1 METCLDLVLG
11 ANRSID
17 ARTTFIFDA
26 TRRFGG
32 KTSTGRKDFLF
43 APDCPASVVLP
54 GVFSCHSGPALGPS
68 ASAEVPVP
76 VAEMLNHESPCA
88 AESTSRAA
96 RMESVNRMEL
106 SLRSSRARA
115 PDLSSGSRKRPSA
128 AARKDI
134 LSRKEK
140 ASAGLGS
147 DKEVFEK
154 MGLDKVLSWDF
165 DALQYSESELKVVL
179 DRVEVPTIASRKRKR
194 DLFRRANLSFP
205 LPWPVVVVV
214 VLSTVGASLL
224 LFCPEFCPTLFGGRW
239 CRPACHVPRVLHV
252 TSD

>member
-76 VAEMLNHESPCA
+76 VAEMRTLY
-88 AESTSRAA
+88 
-96 RMESVNRMEL
+96 L
-106 SLRSSRARA
+106 SKPA
-115 PDLSSGSRKRPSA
+115 SSGKSIWK
-128 AARKDI
+128 
-134 LSRKEK
+134 
-140 ASAGLGS
+140 
-147 DKEVFEK
+147 F
-154 MGLDKVLSWDF
+154 KV
-165 DALQYSESELKVVL
+165 
-179 DRVEVPTIASRKRKR
+179 P
-194 DLFRRANLSFP
+194 
-205 LPWPVVVVV
+205 
-214 VLSTVGASLL
+214 
-224 LFCPEFCPTLFGGRW
+224 
-239 CRPACHVPRVLHV
+239 PAEAE
-252 TSD
+252 TE